1 MASFQILDLPFEED
15 LSYEQAMSI
24 GGGQE
29 TTTDDGGVRDF
40 VNDVLI
46 YAESL
51 VQQGLLTADQ
61 ALDAA
66 YGYLLDVGA
75 ACQGSDDVD
84 ACFASYGLV

>member
-1 MASFQILDLPFEED
+1 MASFQILDLSFEED
-15 LSYEQAMSI
+15 LSDEQAMSI
-24 GGGQE
+24 DGGQ
-29 TTTDDGGVRDF
+29 VREF
-40 VNDVLI
+40 VNDVLT

-51 VQQGLLTADQ
+51 VQQGFLTADQ

-84 ACFASYGLV
+84 ACLASYGVV